1 MITTTLHVNFHL
13 NVGYNLP
20 WAQVPVLYF
29 RPQIIKDRY
38 IHIYIYIYAH
48 THPHTRVI
56 HIYRLLHSSF
66 NIASYITQRSLYI
79 HRRQTSRFTGILH
92 KLEKGIFSI
101 RYFIPIYSM
110 AIRTIESLFSLRQK
124 LFLEAKPGGIV
135 VVGGEQ

>member
-38 IHIYIYIYAH
+38 IHIYMCTH
-48 THPHTRVI
+48 THTHTHTRVI
-56 HIYRLLHSSF
+56 HIYRLLHSIF

-79 HRRQTSRFTGILH
+79 HRRQTSRFILH
-92 KLEKGIFSI
+92 KAEKGIFSI

-110 AIRTIESLFSLRQK
+110 AIRTIASLFSLRQQ
-124 LFLEAKPGGIV
+124 LFLEAKLGGIV
-135 VVGGEQ
+135 AVGGEQ